1 MSVGR
6 GSSDKKDEMK
16 MKKTPLYDRHEQA
29 GGRFVEFGG
38 WSMPVRYTKSI
49 QEEHMAVR
57 GSVGVF
63 DVSHMGEIEITGPNA
78 LAATNRLIAN
88 DLNRIID
95 GQALYTPL
103 CRPNGGIVDDLVV
116 YRFSEERIFIC
127 CNAANRTK
135 DFAWITENLE
145 GASARD
151 RGDEFGQL
159 AVQGPDAAACIQLL
173 TQTDLDQIGRYYFAE
188 GEVAGVPTIISRT
201 GYTGE
206 DGFELY
212 VPADRATDVWDAL
225 FALELHRPTP
235 IGLGAR
241 DTLRLEMKYAL
252 YGNDIDDT
260 TTPLEA
266 GIGWA
271 TKLDKDNFIGRDAL
285 ILQKEKGLERRLVAF
300 VMDGRAIARHDYA
313 VIDDSG
319 TPIGRVTS
327 GTRSPTLGANIG
339 LAYVPTG
346 RHRVGMSLNIQVR
359 NRIETATI
367 VKPPFVTPSAS
378 KSL

>member
-38 WSMPVRYTKSI
+38 WSMPVRYTTSI

-127 CNAANRTK
+127 CNAANRAK
-135 DFAWITENLE
+135 DFA
-145 GASARD
+145 
-151 RGDEFGQL
+151 
-159 AVQGPDAAACIQLL
+159 
-173 TQTDLDQIGRYYFAE
+173 
-188 GEVAGVPTIISRT
+188 
-201 GYTGE
+201 
-206 DGFELY
+206 
-212 VPADRATDVWDAL
+212 
-225 FALELHRPTP
+225 
-235 IGLGAR
+235 
-241 DTLRLEMKYAL
+241 
-252 YGNDIDDT
+252 
-260 TTPLEA
+260 
-266 GIGWA
+266 
-271 TKLDKDNFIGRDAL
+271 
-285 ILQKEKGLERRLVAF
+285 
-300 VMDGRAIARHDYA
+300 
-313 VIDDSG
+313 
-319 TPIGRVTS
+319 
-327 GTRSPTLGANIG
+327 
-339 LAYVPTG
+339 
-346 RHRVGMSLNIQVR
+346 
-359 NRIETATI
+359 
-367 VKPPFVTPSAS
+367 
-378 KSL
+378 